1 MRSGVMSITTRSSI
15 VRSFKYL
22 FHRTALLSPTSAGR
36 SNIAKKLNRPVEV
49 SDNNTVL
56 WNQYLNNLSPEDL
69 VLIDMTPDLIQFLKK
84 EMIFCN
90 AAVHTSDRLLVAATI
105 AYHLLDSVSDKKDT
119 WTMLYSIE
127 QYYYR

>member
-1 MRSGVMSITTRSSI
+1 M
-15 VRSFKYL
+15 
-22 FHRTALLSPTSAGR
+22 
-36 SNIAKKLNRPVEV
+36 EV

-90 AAVHTSDRLLVAATI
+90 AAVHKSDRLLVAATI

-119 WTMLYSIE
+119 WTMLFNKVYHESPDDVLL
-127 QYYYR
+127 RMS